1 MPHYDYDKDYPF
13 AAFITNLG
21 KYNEGA
27 LVGKWVKFPTTA
39 EELKKVFER
48 IGIGAKDDFGQT
60 YEEWFITDYD
70 CYVDGLY
77 DLLGEYAN
85 LDELN
90 FLASKLDNMSQDE
103 YERFQAAMEIGN
115 HTGSIQELINL
126 TENLDCYDIYPDI
139 HDHDDLGRYYIEELD
154 AMQVPEHLRNYID
167 YEAYGRDIALEEGG
181 QFTEFG
187 YLRETGDS
195 FHEYYDGDRDSIPEE
210 YRVMNF
216 KEDSQHDQ
224 EYPPEH
230 NAPEKLTVLVVEP
243 GKEPYEKEIEPGLR
257 SLQTEVGGDIAA
269 VYPFDDPVALVLNDE
284 GKLIGLDLN
293 RALRD
298 E

>member
-1 MPHYDYDKDYPF
+1 
-13 AAFITNLG
+13 
-21 KYNEGA
+21 
-27 LVGKWVKFPTTA
+27 
-39 EELKKVFER
+39 
-48 IGIGAKDDFGQT
+48 
-60 YEEWFITDYD
+60 
-70 CYVDGLY
+70 
-77 DLLGEYAN
+77 
-85 LDELN
+85 
-90 FLASKLDNMSQDE
+90 
-103 YERFQAAMEIGN
+103 ME
-115 HTGSIQELINL
+115 
-126 TENLDCYDIYPDI
+126 
-139 HDHDDLGRYYIEELD
+139 
-154 AMQVPEHLRNYID
+154 VPEHLRNYID

-187 YLRETGDS
+187 YVRETGDS

-216 KEDSQHDQ
+216 KEASQHDL

-230 NAPEKLTVLVVEP
+230 NASEKLTVLVVEP

-298 E
+298 EQGEIYDIVAGTFLVMGLGEEDFASIF